1 MVKIEE
7 SGMEFEFEEED
18 IFHIEKSKIYKRI
31 SDGVQI
37 AEFELKRKNNSIW
50 IIEAKSSSP
59 QPSNKDKFDKYISE
73 ICSKLVNTISLT
85 VAILINRHTD
95 EQNEISEKLKSLL
108 INGCDIKLILVIKN
122 HKEEWLPSLSD
133 ALNQNIIVDKKIW
146 RFELVVINDK
156 IAREKK
162 IIK

>member
-1 MVKIEE
+1 M
-7 SGMEFEFEEED
+7 
-18 IFHIEKSKIYKRI
+18 
-31 SDGVQI
+31 
-37 AEFELKRKNNSIW
+37 
-50 IIEAKSSSP
+50 
-59 QPSNKDKFDKYISE
+59 
-73 ICSKLVNTISLT
+73 T

-146 RFELVVINDK
+146 RFGEAFCLLFG
-156 IAREKK
+156 
-162 IIK
+162 